1 MKKSLLLL
9 LSCCIISMGT
19 SCDKNNDEEDNTDP
33 CATAFDQE
41 AMFKNIADNIIVPT
55 YQELNEKV
63 ATLSANTL
71 AFLNNTD
78 AATLANLQ
86 EAFQQTYITW
96 QKAAQY
102 EFGPAETVFLRN
114 SFNNF
119 PLDIAVLQE
128 NIATQTYELNDPN
141 RYDKG
146 LPALDY
152 LLYAY
157 GDSTLF
163 QYTTANDAENRKQY
177 VADLVADMAAKAN
190 QVNDAWNGN
199 YKDDFI
205 QNTGTEAG
213 TSLSLIINNLNQN
226 YELIKREKLGIP
238 SGVLTLGFLNP
249 DKVEAY
255 YSGISVDL
263 ATTAL
268 KATEQL
274 YLGKSNAGV
283 DGLGLDD
290 YLAATGA
297 QKNEQLLDDVIQAQF
312 TNALNALNDL
322 ANPLSNTVEEDTD
335 AVITAYN
342 EVTKQLINIKTDMP
356 SVLCVSITY
365 IDNPSDSD

>member
-1 MKKSLLLL
+1 MNKSLLLFLSFL
-9 LSCCIISMGT
+9 LIGLWISCGES
-19 SCDKNNDEEDNTDP
+19 EDDNLDP
-33 CATAFDQE
+33 CATEFDQE
-41 AMFKNIADNIIVPT
+41 AMFKNVADNIIVPT

-63 ATLSANTL
+63 ATLSATTL
-71 AFLNNTD
+71 TFLNNTD
-78 AATLANLQ
+78 ETSLANVQ
-86 EAFQQTYITW
+86 DAFQQAYLSW

-119 PLDIAVLQE
+119 PLNIAVLQD
-128 NIATQTYELNDPN
+128 NISTQTYDLSDPN
-141 RYDKG
+141 AYDKG

-157 GDSTLF
+157 GDSTLI
-163 QYTTANDAENRKQY
+163 QYTTADDAENRKQY
-177 VADLVADMAAKAN
+177 LLDLVTDMQTKVN
-190 QVNDAWNGN
+190 QVNDAWHGD
-199 YKDDFI
+199 YKDNFI

-213 TSLSLIINNLNQN
+213 ASLSLLINNINEN

-255 YSGISVDL
+255 FSGISNDL
-263 ATTAL
+263 AITAL

-274 YLGKSNAGV
+274 YLGKSNEGV

-290 YLAATGA
+290 YLAATGVE
-297 QKNEQLLDDVIQAQF
+297 KNEQLLDDVIQAQF
-312 TNALNALNDL
+312 TNAINALNDL
-322 ANPLSNTVEEDTD
+322 ANPLSNTVETDTD

-342 EVTKQLINIKTDMP
+342 EITKQLVNIKTDMP